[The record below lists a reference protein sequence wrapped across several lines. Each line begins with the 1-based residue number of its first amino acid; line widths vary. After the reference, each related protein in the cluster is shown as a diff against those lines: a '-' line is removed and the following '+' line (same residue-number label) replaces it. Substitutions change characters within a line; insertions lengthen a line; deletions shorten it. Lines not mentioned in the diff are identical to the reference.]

1 MTDPIFCQIRVK
13 GHLSAQWADWFG
25 ELEIKNQPDGNAEL
39 SGPLPDQAAL
49 YGVLNQLRDLGV
61 ALISVNCV
69 EREGDQN

>member
-1 MTDPIFCQIRVK
+1 VK

-25 ELEIKNQPDGNAEL
+25 ELEIKNQPNGNAEL

-49 YGVLNQLRDLGV
+49 YGVLNQLRDLGLV
-61 ALISVNCV
+61 LNQLRDLGLALISVNCV